1 MNYIMKMKTL
11 WKMKKAE
18 EIWNFKL
25 LHSPMSSLN
34 LNAGCETE
42 DLNFL
47 FFGFVACG
55 ILIL

>member
-1 MNYIMKMKTL
+1 
-11 WKMKKAE
+11 
-18 EIWNFKL
+18 
-25 LHSPMSSLN
+25 MSSLN
-34 LNAGCETE
+34 LNSGCETE